1 MKQRHSSVFVAALL
15 SAAFFS
21 LLLSFGEARAVD
33 MPTPVSGIYTNDQA
47 GVKMTFP
54 DGWSGLAI
62 TSDTGLMVSA
72 APGGMSGGTPTK
84 IMLLT
89 IMDKSKVQTAP
100 TDPSSI
106 TKDPS
111 STCGTPST
119 SSTKVSGVAASEI
132 TVECTNAGV
141 ASKVKMVVIQTDA
154 RWISAMYMAPSAEFD
169 SDLSAFNT
177 AVSTLQ
183 VNGATDIGGGGV
195 NIGLQLKVQSVMLGG
210 KSLQVDVKSSSTIS
224 NFNLDEGSKTLTF
237 KAEGQTGTQGK
248 TEIAIGKMLNGPYTV
263 KIDGTATTDFQVAG
277 AGADAMMTVS
287 YTHSA
292 HDVAVTGASVVP
304 EFPIAV
310 VGVIAALIGIVAVI
324 GRTRLLGTES
334 NRTLSDRD
342 LIPSYPFFSRGK
354 AR

>member
-1 MKQRHSSVFVAALL
+1 MKQRHYSVFVAALL

-21 LLLSFGEARAVD
+21 LLLSFGDARGQTIPGMTV
-33 MPTPVSGIYTNDQA
+33 VSGTYTNAEA
-47 GVKMTFP
+47 GVQMAFP
-54 DGWSGLAI
+54 SSWEGAAI
-62 TSDTGLMVSA
+62 TTDKGLIVTV
-72 APGGMSGGTPTK
+72 APGGMSGGNVSK
-84 IMLLT
+84 MMGLM
-89 IMDKSKVQTAP
+89 IMDKSKVQTQP
-100 TDPSSI
+100 TDPSSFS
-106 TKDPS
+106 TDTS
-111 STCGTPST
+111 SQCGTPLTGS
-119 SSTKVSGVAASEI
+119 KQVSGVAASEI

-195 NIGLQLKVQSVMLGG
+195 NIGLQLKVQSIMLGG

-248 TEIAIGKMLNGPYTV
+248 TEIPIGKMLNGPYTV
-263 KIDGTATTDFQVAG
+263 KIDGKATTDFQVAG
-277 AGADAMMTVS
+277 AGAGAMMTVS

-324 GRTRLLGTES
+324 GRTRLFR
-334 NRTLSDRD
+334 NR
-342 LIPSYPFFSRGK
+342 IQ
-354 AR
+354 

>member
-1 MKQRHSSVFVAALL
+1 MKQRHYSVFVAALL

-72 APGGMSGGTPTK
+72 APGGMEGGTPTK
-84 IMLLT
+84 MMILT
-89 IMDKSKVQTAP
+89 INDKSKVTTQP
-100 TDPSSI
+100 TNPSSI
-106 TKDPS
+106 TDTN
-111 STCGTPST
+111 STCGTPITGSRQ
-119 SSTKVSGVAASEI
+119 VSGVAASEI

-248 TEIAIGKMLNGPYTV
+248 TEIPIGKMLNGPYTV
-263 KIDGTATTDFQVAG
+263 KIDGTATTDYQVTG
-277 AGADAMMTVS
+277 AGADVVMTVS
-287 YTHSA
+287 YAHSA

-324 GRTRLLGTES
+324 GRTRLFR
-334 NRTLSDRD
+334 NR
-342 LIPSYPFFSRGK
+342 IQ
-354 AR
+354 

>member
-1 MKQRHSSVFVAALL
+1 MKQRHYSVFVAALL

-33 MPTPVSGIYTNDQA
+33 IPTPVSGIYTNDQA

-54 DGWSGLAI
+54 DGWSGFANPLP
-62 TSDTGLMVSA
+62 TGLMVSV
-72 APGGMSGGTPTK
+72 APGGMEAGTPTK
-84 IMLLT
+84 MMSLM
-89 IMDKSKVQTAP
+89 IMDKSKVTTQP
-100 TDPSSI
+100 TNPSSI
-106 TKDPS
+106 TDPN
-111 STCGTPST
+111 STCGTPLTGST
-119 SSTKVSGVAASEI
+119 QVSGVAASEI

-154 RWISAMYMAPSAEFD
+154 RWISAMYMAPAAEFD

-183 VNGATDIGGGGV
+183 VNGATDIGGGV

-224 NFNLDEGSKTLTF
+224 KFNLDEGSKTLTF

-263 KIDGTATTDFQVAG
+263 KIDGKATTDFQVTG

-324 GRTRLLGTES
+324 GRTRLFR
-334 NRTLSDRD
+334 NR
-342 LIPSYPFFSRGK
+342 IQ
-354 AR
+354 

>member
-1 MKQRHSSVFVAALL
+1 MKQRHYSVFVAALL

-62 TSDTGLMVSA
+62 ASDTGLMVSA
-72 APGGMSGGTPTK
+72 ALGGMSGGTPTK

-111 STCGTPST
+111 STCGTPLTGST
-119 SSTKVSGVAASEI
+119 QVSGVTASEI

-292 HDVAVTGASVVP
+292 HDIAVTGASVVP

-324 GRTRLLGTES
+324 GRTKLFR
-334 NRTLSDRD
+334 NR
-342 LIPSYPFFSRGK
+342 I
-354 AR
+354 